1 VSIVTQ
7 NLTGKTLVITG
18 ASSGIGAVAARRLA
32 QRGATVVPVGRSS
45 ATTAAIAADV
55 GTEPL
60 IADYARLADVRALA
74 KQLLE
79 RYPTIDVLAHNA
91 GGMLGERRLTEDGH
105 ELTMQVNYFAP
116 FLLQHLLHDRL
127 SRSGA
132 HIVVTSSV
140 AHRGGRIDLDD
151 LDFTNGRYSG
161 SSAYNASKLA
171 DLLIA
176 REIARR
182 TPQTGITAV
191 AFHPGNVRSGVGR
204 EASGMMSLIY
214 ITPIGRPLL
223 IDAEKGA
230 APLVHLASLA
240 DPHSVNGQYF
250 NKLKPNAATSKRAR
264 DAELGR
270 ALWERTETLL
280 GLHAAQ

>member
-1 VSIVTQ
+1 VPIVNQ
-7 NLTGKTLVITG
+7 DLTGKTVVITG

-32 QRGATVVPVGRSS
+32 QQGATVVPVGRSP
-45 ATTAAIAADV
+45 AATAAIAAEV
-55 GTEPL
+55 RTEAL
-60 IADYARLADVRALA
+60 TVDYARLADVRSLA
-74 KQLLE
+74 DLLLE

-91 GGMLGERRLTEDGH
+91 GGMFGERRLTEDGH

-127 SRSGA
+127 RTSGA

-151 LDFTNGRYSG
+151 LDFANGRYSG

-171 DLLIA
+171 DLLFA
-176 REIARR
+176 RELARR

-191 AFHPGNVRSGVGR
+191 AFHPGNVRSRLGR
-204 EASGMMSLIY
+204 EASGLMSLIY
-214 ITPIGRPLL
+214 NTPIGRPML
-223 IDAEKGA
+223 IDEEKGA
-230 APLVHLASLA
+230 ARLVHLASLA
-240 DPHSVNGQYF
+240 DPGSVNGQYF
-250 NKLKPNAATSKRAR
+250 NKLKPNAATSNRAR
-264 DAELGR
+264 DAELGK
-270 ALWERTETLL
+270 ALWKRTETLL